1 MLESVQFRALAATL
15 ERLKPAGVVP
25 AVADILEADAPR
37 LAKELCRRIVEVVP
51 AYTDSGNPDVLP
63 ELDAHL
69 ASHVD
74 EICRLLR
81 GNAPCDLAF
90 VIEHAQQRA
99 GQKFPLDA
107 VHQAYRLIGK
117 LITEWVRDAAL
128 QTADKTAHV
137 PRVVADVTDFMLEY
151 MGIIVTLMTS
161 EYVEHTRLLS
171 EAEGD
176 RRTEL
181 LTTLL
186 DGYDESDRRAA
197 RLLRRAGY
205 LEQRQSYCV
214 AVARSIIPQEMESAA
229 RAQRM
234 VDAIGEVL
242 GKTPLRYI
250 SGVRDD
256 LVVVVMSGARRV
268 SGWTRPHTVL
278 AERVYAH
285 LRLVGPA
292 ALIGLSNDVPSTSHI
307 PRAAAE
313 AKFALEF
320 CDVANR
326 VQRYSGIP
334 FRDILITHARDEV
347 QPALPVWLDDFMVAD
362 TKARGKLTA
371 TLKAYAGADMNVLQS
386 AKLLTVHP
394 NTIYARMQKIED
406 LTGQDALSYNALTEM
421 LLAIDCARPV

>member
-51 AYTDSGNPDVLP
+51 AYTDSGNPDVMP

-81 GNAPCDLAF
+81 GNTLGDLAF

-99 GQKFPLDA
+99 GQRFPLDA
-107 VHQAYRLIGK
+107 VHQAYRQIGK
-117 LITEWVRDAAL
+117 LVTEWIRDAAL
-128 QTADKTAHV
+128 QSADKTAHV
-137 PRVVADVTDFMLEY
+137 PRVLADVTDFMLEY
-151 MGIIVTLMTS
+151 MGAIATLLTS
-161 EYVEHTRLLS
+161 EYVGHTRLLA

-186 DGYDESDRRAA
+186 EGYDESDRRAA
-197 RLLRRAGY
+197 QLLRRAGY

-313 AKFALEF
+313 AKFALGF
-320 CDVANR
+320 GDVANR
-326 VQRYSGIP
+326 IVRYSQIP
-334 FRDILITHARDEV
+334 FRQLLVSRAREEILS
-347 QPALPVWLDDFMVAD
+347 ALPAWLDTFVTAD
-362 TKARGKLTA
+362 TKARGSLTA
-371 TLKAYAGADMNVLQS
+371 TLQAYATADMNVLQS
-386 AKLLTVHP
+386 AKELGVHP

-406 LTGQDALSYNALTEM
+406 LTGQNALSYHALTEM
-421 LLAIDCARPV
+421 LLAIECRQGT